1 MSHPID
7 KYRQQTATTLRRL
20 RAQLSEERSPGRCT
34 FLSTSILAQQYG
46 CNPSARW
53 EALLG
58 ADGTP
63 RAAAV
68 DAMPRPHRIHTLR
81 PRSPLPEL
89 AVLELVKPTNRECRQ
104 RWRFDERDWQA
115 ATDRTACLRL
125 AREIEGCRRALWL
138 YFLWAGEDVSSLREG
153 YYHPEEFMSLERW
166 KGLGRP
172 APGHTDYW
180 RWAYRLL
187 SNGASLHNLLCYL
200 RGLLWARAERGGESP
215 AGEAFLQAAEAL
227 IDRMCG
233 LDEVAA

>member
-7 KYRQQTATTLRRL
+7 TYRQQTADTVARL
-20 RAQLSEERSPGRCT
+20 RAQLSEERSPGRRT

-58 ADGTP
+58 ADGSP
-63 RAAAV
+63 RGGAV

-81 PRSPLPEL
+81 PRSPLPEM
-89 AVLELVKPTNRECRQ
+89 AVLELAKPTNRECAD
-104 RWRFDERDWQA
+104 RWRLSEADWKA
-115 ATDRTACLRL
+115 ETDRTACLRL

-138 YFLWAGEDVSSLREG
+138 YLLWAGEDVSSLRST
-153 YYHPEEFMSLERW
+153 YYHPDEFMGRERW
-166 KGLGRP
+166 VGLGRP
-172 APGHTDYW
+172 APNHTDYW

-187 SNGASLHNLLCYL
+187 DDGDCLDNLLQYL
-200 RGLLWARAERGGESP
+200 RGLLWARAERGGKIP
-215 AGEAFLQAAEAL
+215 AGEAFLVAVEAL

-233 LDEVAA
+233 VEVAA